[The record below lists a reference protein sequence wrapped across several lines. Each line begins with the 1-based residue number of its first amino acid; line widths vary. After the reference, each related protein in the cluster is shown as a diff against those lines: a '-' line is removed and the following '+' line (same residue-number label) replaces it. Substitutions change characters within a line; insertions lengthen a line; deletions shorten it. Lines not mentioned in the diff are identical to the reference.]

1 MLNYNYGKW
10 DYLEHLQYSSESCP
24 PTNIKSREI
33 FVEIKDKLEKN
44 MSNNDVIR
52 IKSFY
57 MSVLKNKWLIISEG
71 QNPFDIKNRLI
82 DAGVGNF
89 NSVKIVPLK
98 KYDDVLNK
106 IKQ

>member
-1 MLNYNYGKW
+1 MGLFGVFAV
-10 DYLEHLQYSSESCP
+10 HSSESYP
-24 PTNIKSREI
+24 PNNIKRREI

-44 MSNNDVIR
+44 MSNNDAIR

-57 MSVLKNKWLIISEG
+57 MSVLKNKWLIISEA
-71 QNPFDIKNRLI
+71 QNPFNIKNRSI
-82 DAGVGNF
+82 DASVGNL